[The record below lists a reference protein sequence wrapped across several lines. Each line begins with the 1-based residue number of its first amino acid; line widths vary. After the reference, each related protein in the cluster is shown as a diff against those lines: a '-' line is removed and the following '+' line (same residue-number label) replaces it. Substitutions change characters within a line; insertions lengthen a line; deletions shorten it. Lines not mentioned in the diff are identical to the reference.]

1 MENTHCLF
9 QALLRPG
16 EREYYSNPLY
26 EHNELAIW
34 PSVHPQSLQLWRG
47 QSLHHYIQKTKLIG
61 AALIIFGDD
70 GTSLDSHPCLAP
82 KAFS

>member
-26 EHNELAIW
+26 EHTELAIW

-47 QSLHHYIQKTKLIG
+47 ELGSETG
-61 AALIIFGDD
+61 N
-70 GTSLDSHPCLAP
+70 
-82 KAFS
+82 